1 MKKSLL
7 YLAVAI
13 IIGVLVT
20 LVPLFTL
27 AALVGANQGGSH
39 MTSLFLDGELRG
51 NQGLYDLRTSRSD
64 ISDLVTLSV
73 SFVIALAAYLFVKH
87 RMPNRE
93 YVWVRIPPY

>member
-7 YLAVAI
+7 YLAAAVI
-13 IIGVLVT
+13 LGVSVT

-27 AALVGANQGGSH
+27 AALVGPDHNGHAV
-39 MTSLFLDGELRG
+39 SLFLDGELRG
-51 NQGLYDLRTSRSD
+51 RQGLYDLDTSRSD
-64 ISDLVTLSV
+64 TSDLVALTV

>member
-7 YLAVAI
+7 YLSIAI
-13 IIGVLVT
+13 ILGVSVT

-27 AALVGANQGGSH
+27 AALVGGDHGGRA
-39 MTSLFLDGELRG
+39 SLFVDGELRG
-51 NQGLYDLRTSRSD
+51 RQGLYDLSTSRSNV
-64 ISDLVTLSV
+64 SDLVALTV

-87 RMPNRE
+87 RMPSRE